1 MFEATLETL
10 AALTGGTILQGH
22 PAQTVRG
29 VFTDTR
35 APLPGGI
42 FLAIRG
48 ERFDGHEFLGQAA
61 GAGAGA
67 VLLDRREA
75 LDAGALETF
84 PACGAVLVRECRSA
98 YLALGAAHRAFLGKR
113 GRPRWLAVTGSAG
126 KSTVKDMLAGILSRS
141 GSVHRAVK
149 SFNNE
154 IGVPATILGAA
165 PTHYAAVLELG
176 TNHPGEI
183 ERLARVARP
192 QIAVI
197 NNAGRVHLEA
207 LGSVEGVAR
216 EKGMILAFQEIDDV
230 AVLNAD
236 DPHLSLWK
244 AMARGRVLT
253 FGFSDGAGV
262 HGTLLPNGSLRLSI
276 DGHTAMVRLVVPG
289 AHNAR
294 NALAAAAAAHA
305 ADAPL
310 DTIVA
315 GLEAFNGVARRLAA
329 CGINGVTLIDDA
341 YNANP
346 ESFAAALDVLAESN
360 AARRFVVAGDMLELG
375 ADALPLHAALGE
387 QIAALDPQAL
397 LTVGALANHA
407 GKAAVRAG
415 LGKRAWIACTSP
427 EAAAERLAKVLR
439 HGDAVLV
446 KGSNGM
452 RLERCLE
459 ALKAV
464 LARRPASKRA
474 ARVA

>member
-1 MFEATLETL
+1 MFEATLESI
-10 AALTGGTILQGH
+10 AALTGGTIVQGH

-35 APLPGGI
+35 APLSGGL

-48 ERFDGHEFLGQAA
+48 ERFDGHAFLGQAA
-61 GAGAGA
+61 GSGAGA
-67 VLLDRREA
+67 VLADRREA
-75 LDAGALETF
+75 LDAGALERF
-84 PACGAVLVRECRSA
+84 PACGAVLVRDARTA

-126 KSTVKDMLAGILSRS
+126 KSTVKEMLAGILARS
-141 GSVHRAVK
+141 GSVRRAAK

-192 QIAVI
+192 QVAVI
-197 NNAGRVHLEA
+197 TNAGRVHLEA

-216 EKGMILAFQEIDDV
+216 EKGMILAFQEAGDT

-244 AMARGRVLT
+244 ALARGRVLT
-253 FGFSDGAGV
+253 FGFSPGAGV
-262 HGTLLPNGSLRLSI
+262 HGTPMPDGTLRLSI
-276 DGHTAMVRLVVPG
+276 EGHAAAVRLAVPG

-305 ADAPL
+305 GDASFE
-310 DTIVA
+310 DIVA
-315 GLEAFNGVARRLAA
+315 GLEGFAGVARRLAA
-329 CGINGVTLIDDA
+329 CEVNGVTLIDDA

-346 ESFAAALDVLAESN
+346 ESFAAALDVLAEQN

-375 ADALPLHAALGE
+375 SEAVALHAALGG
-387 QIAALDPQAL
+387 QIAALGPQAL
-397 LTVGALANHA
+397 LTVGAFANHA
-407 GKAAVRAG
+407 GKAAVRSG
-415 LGKRAWIACTSP
+415 LPKRAWIACKTP

-439 HGDAVLV
+439 PGDAVLV

-459 ALKAV
+459 ALKPL
-464 LARRPASKRA
+464 LARGASSKRA
-474 ARVA
+474 VRAA